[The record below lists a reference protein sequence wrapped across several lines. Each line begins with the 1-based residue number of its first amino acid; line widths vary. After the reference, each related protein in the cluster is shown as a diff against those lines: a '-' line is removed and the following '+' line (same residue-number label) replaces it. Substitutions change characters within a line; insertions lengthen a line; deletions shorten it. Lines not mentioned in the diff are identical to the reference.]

1 MPTTHLS
8 KPIKTTPTPLDIGE
22 VPITYGKPKRTPN
35 PDQIPLAYDPSEGR
49 LWVYISEMWVPGV
62 KTKEEVNLKNLDNL
76 GNVVRIPV
84 EYEAGNQVVEGYI
97 TLKELKRILNKVS
110 E

>member
-8 KPIKTTPTPLDIGE
+8 KPISTTPTPLNLGK
-22 VPITYGKPKRTPN
+22 VPITYKKPEWTPN

-49 LWVYISEMWVPGV
+49 LWVYISEMWVPAMRGR
-62 KTKEEVNLKNLDNL
+62 EEVNLDNLNNL
-76 GNVVRIPV
+76 GNVVRVPV
-84 EYEAGNQVVEGYI
+84 EYEAGNQVVEGYV
-97 TLKELKRILNKVS
+97 TLKEFSEILNKVS